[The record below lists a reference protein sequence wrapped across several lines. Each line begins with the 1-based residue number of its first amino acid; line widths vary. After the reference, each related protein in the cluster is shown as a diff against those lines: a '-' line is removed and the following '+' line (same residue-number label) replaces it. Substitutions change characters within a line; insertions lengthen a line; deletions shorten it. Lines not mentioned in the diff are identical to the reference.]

1 MACRARPLLALLQR
15 ETLHS
20 ACDGARAKS
29 PFTFPNV
36 FLGGLTAQ
44 LQIPFALLT
53 TILKRRPTSSS
64 KRHER
69 TQATASSLCFACLH
83 AYASPPTPLNQFDI
97 LRDALRR
104 MRLNIAILRY
114 NTISQVVECDMALT
128 GAQSAT
134 IQAAGAHSD

>member
-1 MACRARPLLALLQR
+1 MPDIFFKTPRAHPSNRLKSLL
-15 ETLHS
+15 
-20 ACDGARAKS
+20 
-29 PFTFPNV
+29 
-36 FLGGLTAQ
+36 
-44 LQIPFALLT
+44 
-53 TILKRRPTSSS
+53 
-64 KRHER
+64 
-69 TQATASSLCFACLH
+69 CL
-83 AYASPPTPLNQFDI
+83 STRLRKPPTPLNQFDI

>member
-53 TILKRRPTSSS
+53 TILKRRPTASS

-83 AYASPPTPLNQFDI
+83 AYASPRRLLINLIYCAMPC
-97 LRDALRR
+97 DA
-104 MRLNIAILRY
+104 
-114 NTISQVVECDMALT
+114 C
-128 GAQSAT
+128 G
-134 IQAAGAHSD
+134 